1 MQFFYFY
8 VKEIV
13 KFCSSVSNVWFII
26 VSSNWI
32 IRYLFVVHNE
42 LVAPYLVTKNYR
54 LLFLDEESCSTW
66 RKKTYTCKDFFTTG
80 LSVWLLDWLM
90 AARKVKR
97 FFFNT
102 SRFNIKVC
110 VNLYKLFVS
119 SHQQFYFVK
128 KNRWKCRTIG
138 ILRKITL
145 KPVNAHSNFRK
156 YCWTG

>member
-1 MQFFYFY
+1 MEKLPMERVKWQVTTPKKKNAVSERWSPTLWPTHQTPVISDRMVSINQLIKRNQADLLAKRRNTCKSALFVCNFYFY

-66 RKKTYTCKDFFTTG
+66 RKKTYTCKDF
-80 LSVWLLDWLM
+80 LQRD
-90 AARKVKR
+90 
-97 FFFNT
+97 
-102 SRFNIKVC
+102 C
-110 VNLYKLFVS
+110 QYD
-119 SHQQFYFVK
+119 Y
-128 KNRWKCRTIG
+128 
-138 ILRKITL
+138 
-145 KPVNAHSNFRK
+145 
-156 YCWTG
+156 